1 MAKWF
6 LQSWFFSRQNFFCSE
21 KFPFSKI
28 PKKKVLAGK
37 KINLAKK
44 VGSNFMDSRYGFV
57 QEISPKKF
65 FLWNNQIVGYRL
77 KGVPI
82 ESSIYKIWFQET
94 QSIWK
99 WIPSSIRS
107 LHHSTISMS
116 TFQINSDNINLKTL
130 QTKFIIVVSNMAV
143 KFENFHWKI
152 EVSRKILFSILQII
166 TNDGKSFQIKFSF
179 EMYSSQQNYDY
190 FLLQLQFSVIQLN
203 FLFKF

>member
-1 MAKWF
+1 
-6 LQSWFFSRQNFFCSE
+6 
-21 KFPFSKI
+21 
-28 PKKKVLAGK
+28 
-37 KINLAKK
+37 
-44 VGSNFMDSRYGFV
+44 MDSRYGFV